1 MPIYRVL
8 DTRIHHDGKPYDPG
22 DTIDLTGEQAAGL
35 HVELIAEGETS
46 AGKKGKK

>member
-22 DTIDLTGEQAAGL
+22 DTIDLTGEQAAKL
-35 HVELIAEGETS
+35 RVELRVEGGSS